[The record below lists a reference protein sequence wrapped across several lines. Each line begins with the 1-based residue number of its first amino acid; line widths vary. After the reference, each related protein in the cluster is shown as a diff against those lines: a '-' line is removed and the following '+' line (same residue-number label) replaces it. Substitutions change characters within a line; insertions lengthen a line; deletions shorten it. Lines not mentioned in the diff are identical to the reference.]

1 MQAKDL
7 QRELYNHSLE
17 EIADMLEVSLE
28 QVLQIKADT

>member
-7 QRELYNHSLE
+7 QRELSNHSLE